1 MIHLKI
7 GLGSVGKMY
16 VFAALTHAH
25 DTQLF
30 KSAEN
35 IYQVELAI
43 NADLKKVNEWY
54 EFNQMK
60 RNHSKYQA
68 IIFGRAERNPVLTCE
83 GTVIPIQ
90 DESWHHYR

>member
-1 MIHLKI
+1 MYMIHLKI
-7 GLGSVGKMY
+7 GLGSVSKMY

-60 RNHSKYQA
+60 RNWY
-68 IIFGRAERNPVLTCE
+68 IFHWYITTDSCNSQSP
-83 GTVIPIQ
+83 
-90 DESWHHYR
+90 

>member
-1 MIHLKI
+1 MYMIHLKI

-43 NADLKKVNEWY
+43 NADLKKVNE
-54 EFNQMK
+54 
-60 RNHSKYQA
+60 
-68 IIFGRAERNPVLTCE
+68 
-83 GTVIPIQ
+83 
-90 DESWHHYR
+90 

>member
-1 MIHLKI
+1 MSPRDQFTN
-7 GLGSVGKMY
+7 GLSYAIDERTLFKY
-16 VFAALTHAH
+16 TD

-35 IYQVELAI
+35 IDQVELAI

-60 RNHSKYQA
+60 RNHSKYRA
-68 IIFGRAERNPVLTCE
+68 ITVGRVDRRKLYPY
-83 GTVIPIQ
+83 
-90 DESWHHYR
+90 SR